1 MLKVILFRHAKS
13 SWADPAL
20 ADIDRPLSAR
30 GRNAAPLMA
39 RWLLEFG
46 IEPDLVLCSAAVRTR
61 QTLDLVLAATIGAD
75 WKHSV
80 QYDDALYLAEPDLI
94 RARLTRLPADVR
106 QVMVVGHNPGLH
118 ELALMLTGK
127 GEPAALTAMVG
138 KFPTAAVAVI
148 DFAGI
153 DAWPGVVP
161 SSGELRS
168 FKTPAMLIARPDG
181 NTPE

>member
-1 MLKVILFRHAKS
+1 MKVILFRHAKS

-20 ADIDRPLSAR
+20 ADIDRPLNAR

-46 IEPDLVLCSAAVRTR
+46 LAPDLVLCSAAVRTR
-61 QTLDLVLAATIGAD
+61 QTLDLVLAAASGAD

-80 QYDDALYLAEPDLI
+80 QFDDALYLAEPDVI
-94 RARLTRLPADVR
+94 RARLTNLPAAVR
-106 QVMVVGHNPGLH
+106 QVIVVGHNPGLH
-118 ELALMLTGK
+118 ELALLLSGK
-127 GEPAALTAMVG
+127 GEPAALAAMAR
-138 KFPTAAVAVI
+138 KFPTAAAAVI

-161 SSGELRS
+161 ASGELHS
-168 FKTPAMLIARPDG
+168 FMTPAMLMARPDR
-181 NTPE
+181 NTAE